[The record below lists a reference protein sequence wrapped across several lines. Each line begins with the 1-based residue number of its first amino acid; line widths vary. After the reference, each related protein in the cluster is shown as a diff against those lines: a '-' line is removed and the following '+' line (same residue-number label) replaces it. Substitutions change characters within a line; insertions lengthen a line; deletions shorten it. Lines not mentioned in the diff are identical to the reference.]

1 MSLLRSTI
9 QALSMERPLLSSK
22 AMNKWTEAFVLHLL
36 KRTTNIKEAIFSIET
51 YHCHNASMLANVSR
65 CSMLASP
72 CTKTACGQVPHTSTP
87 HQVFHLQSVFPKE
100 NWEDEERYAPS
111 PQPPLTHSQPKP
123 SLMQKIRK
131 ITMEKKMHFESAIE
145 AAVSVAAQIR
155 YRRVPMWCYPMRK
168 CRYTVDFGSRHHP
181 EN

>member
-1 MSLLRSTI
+1 
-9 QALSMERPLLSSK
+9 MERPLLSSK

-51 YHCHNASMLANVSR
+51 YHCHSASMLANVSR

-87 HQVFHLQSVFPKE
+87 HQVFHLTISVSKRELRGWGDKRPLPSNTHPPPARTE
-100 NWEDEERYAPS
+100 PYA
-111 PQPPLTHSQPKP
+111 KNK
-123 SLMQKIRK
+123 KIM
-131 ITMEKKMHFESAIE
+131 MEKKMHFESAIE

-155 YRRVPMWCYPMRK
+155 YRRVPDVMLP
-168 CRYTVDFGSRHHP
+168 
-181 EN
+181 NA

>member
-1 MSLLRSTI
+1 MRQHLTYDKYSESQSLIPPVAFIVVYHLLLANAIDSFATSQLYYFLAQSFLQLMSLLRSTI
-9 QALSMERPLLSSK
+9 QALSMEQPLLSSK

-111 PQPPLTHSQPKP
+111 PQPPLTHPQPNRA
-123 SLMQKIRK
+123 LC
-131 ITMEKKMHFESAIE
+131 KK
-145 AAVSVAAQIR
+145 
-155 YRRVPMWCYPMRK
+155 
-168 CRYTVDFGSRHHP
+168 
-181 EN
+181 